1 MSNNIYNILGKLK
14 TLTES
19 AEPAAPEATV
29 YENVEPRGSITEAV
43 RSLEGKYAA
52 FKEAKAKPD
61 FLDVDKDGDKKEP
74 FKKAVKDK
82 EAVNEVFSDEEAKAQ
97 RDATKDRA
105 WKAKGEANTKK
116 YEKNKKASEKRAQE
130 RAAKKNVAEAAYDEP
145 EAPDADAIA
154 KRKRLQAIKDR
165 QEDERAERG
174 ENKPESNVK
183 IHKGTYGN
191 EYKGDADLDE
201 GTIAKPKKDL
211 KKHSAT
217 AKRMAMQKKAD
228 KDHESWLDQL
238 EKTDPDHPS
247 LKYRKQAQVAEVAP
261 PGAKAERMVKHI
273 KKGYSKD
280 GNLSKKEKGIAYAT
294 AWKAKK
300 AGSLEEGT
308 EFKDAGKIKNSA
320 LNMKKAK
327 LAKVTESRML
337 QEGDYFYE
345 KIGKALAEKD
355 PTLDTANPNFVSA
368 VRQEMIAQGI
378 EPNRARNII
387 AIDEDFISDVASS
400 YAHYCKEVSE
410 AHAPMNS
417 HLGGASELDEIARL
431 AGLPVQETDMVYNE
445 VNHDESFDTMDEAVT
460 DDEDA
465 RRLAHYHELVAGGE
479 DPDDAE
485 MMAFNDEGSEELDEE
500 DMAEGNEF
508 SGALAAAKAAGA
520 KEFEVDGKRYTV
532 KEDININITASGEQD
547 ALNLIRK
554 LSGMDEVEAQPALRN
569 IGPVMD
575 AESAIAQGIVEPV
588 EEERDIEYVN
598 TPNEKIGPISA
609 AIPSGNDLHKSKQ
622 SYSDKPYRGDN
633 PMAVKEDTLWKK
645 YAGMLKGLIK

>member
-1 MSNNIYNILGKLK
+1 
-14 TLTES
+14 
-19 AEPAAPEATV
+19 
-29 YENVEPRGSITEAV
+29 
-43 RSLEGKYAA
+43 
-52 FKEAKAKPD
+52 
-61 FLDVDKDGDKKEP
+61 
-74 FKKAVKDK
+74 
-82 EAVNEVFSDEEAKAQ
+82 
-97 RDATKDRA
+97 
-105 WKAKGEANTKK
+105 
-116 YEKNKKASEKRAQE
+116 
-130 RAAKKNVAEAAYDEP
+130 
-145 EAPDADAIA
+145 
-154 KRKRLQAIKDR
+154 
-165 QEDERAERG
+165 
-174 ENKPESNVK
+174 
-183 IHKGTYGN
+183 
-191 EYKGDADLDE
+191 
-201 GTIAKPKKDL
+201 
-211 KKHSAT
+211 
-217 AKRMAMQKKAD
+217 
-228 KDHESWLDQL
+228 
-238 EKTDPDHPS
+238 
-247 LKYRKQAQVAEVAP
+247 
-261 PGAKAERMVKHI
+261 MVKHI
-273 KKGYSKD
+273 KKGYAKD

-300 AGSLEEGT
+300 EGNLEEGT

-320 LNMKKAK
+320 PNMKKAK

-431 AGLPVQETDMVYNE
+431 AGLPVQETDMVYDE
-445 VNHDESFDTMDEAVT
+445 VNHEESFDTMDEGEQFQSMPKTTAPTPAAPVAKP
-460 DDEDA
+460 DVSYDKSKLNPMREEEEWYDQDGNVDPNGAYDA
-465 RRLAHYHELVAGGE
+465 AGHYYLERELG
-479 DPDDAE
+479 
-485 MMAFNDEGSEELDEE
+485 
-500 DMAEGNEF
+500 EGNEF
-508 SGALAAAKAAGA
+508 SGALAAAKAAGE

-554 LSGMDEVEAQPALRN
+554 LSGMDEVEAVRN
-569 IGPVMD
+569 VGPVMD

-609 AIPSGNDLHKSKQ
+609 SIPSGDDLHKSKQ